1 MKKVIL
7 ALCLVLLV
15 GCHSVDN
22 PEQRLQEK
30 IDLALSL
37 PSGRANN
44 HKAYYSYYTEPSVG
58 VMNTNVTSSLLKY
71 ENTDFVM
78 NLAINKI
85 VNARS
90 YGDVI
95 PQSISLDNQYLLSN
109 LTGTYC
115 DYDGSEYEFIVKL
128 YQLSDI
134 CYLSLDTQYVNF
146 YSNGSLQEMID
157 VLKPMLMIAKTV
169 QINEDMIMLDYSAKE
184 RISFK
189 GEKLQIY
196 DEVIPQQGTMQEMM
210 DLVDKP
216 QFTDAPSFEGDQ
228 WQHDNYE

>member
-22 PEQRLQEK
+22 PSQQLQQK

-37 PSGRANN
+37 PSGHANN
-44 HKAYYSYYTEPSVG
+44 HKSYYSYYTEPSVG
-58 VMNTNVTSSLLKY
+58 VVETTVTSSLLKY
-71 ENTDFVM
+71 GNTDFVM

-95 PQSISLDNQYLLSN
+95 PQSINLDDQYLISN

-134 CYLSLDTQYVNF
+134 YYLSLDTQYVNF

-157 VLKPMLMIAKTV
+157 ILKPMLMIAKTV

-189 GEKLQIY
+189 GEKLQLY

-216 QFTDAPSFEGDQ
+216 QFTDAPSFEDDQ

>member
-7 ALCLVLLV
+7 ALCLVFLV
-15 GCHSVDN
+15 GCQSVDN
-22 PEQRLQEK
+22 PEQCLQEK

-37 PSGRANN
+37 PSGSANN
-44 HKAYYSYYTEPSVG
+44 HKDYYSYYTEPSVG
-58 VMNTNVTSSLLKY
+58 IVNKTITSSLLKY

-95 PQSISLDNQYLLSN
+95 PQSIHPDDQYLLSN
-109 LTGTYC
+109 LSGTYC
-115 DYDGSEYEFIVKL
+115 DYDGSEYPYIVKL

-134 CYLSLDTQYVNF
+134 YYLSLDTQYVNF
-146 YSNGSLQEMID
+146 YSNGSMQEMVD
-157 VLKPMLMIAKTV
+157 VLKPMMMIAKTV
-169 QINEDMIMLDYSAKE
+169 QINEDKIMMDYSAKE
-184 RISFK
+184 RISFQ
-189 GEKLQIY
+189 GEKLKLY
-196 DEVIPQQGTMQEMM
+196 DEVIPQQGSMQEMV
-210 DLVDKP
+210 DLVDNP